1 MSEPGKFG
9 RVLAS
14 LNRAAFDGAHWP
26 RASTLIEE
34 ACGAAGSALWIIEGP
49 EEDSRIYAV
58 GLYHRGERR
67 EDLEREYLE
76 TYYRKDEMVPRSRQQ
91 PYGRLRRLV
100 DLYTKEELK
109 TSETYNEFSVRTLSQ
124 KALIVRLDGPEG
136 YSHFTWVIGD
146 PVGRGGAWSSSQVGM
161 IERVVPH
168 VRQFVWVRQALA
180 DAGALGASLTE
191 LLDSR
196 RLGVVHLDRWQ
207 RIIVANDLARE
218 VLRRGDGLSD
228 RGGTLSA
235 STPADRVGLEQLL
248 ANAVPR
254 PGSISVGGSMS
265 LGRRSRRRRLMVHV
279 KPTVVREQD
288 LVVRRA
294 AALVL
299 IVDPSLP
306 PPIDPRHVATAF
318 GLTPAESEVACWLA
332 QGKSV
337 AEIAASTG
345 RQRRSVY
352 WLLEQI
358 YAKLGVRR
366 QVDLVRLVLAA
377 TEFA

>member
-1 MSEPGKFG
+1 MSDPGKFE
-9 RVLAS
+9 RILAS
-14 LNRAAFDGAHWP
+14 LDRAVFDGAHWP
-26 RASTLIEE
+26 HVSTLIEE
-34 ACGAAGSALWIIEGP
+34 ACGARGSALWIVEGP
-49 EEDSRIYAV
+49 EEDPRIYAV

-76 TYYRKDEMVPRSRQQ
+76 TYHRIDEMVPRSREQ

-100 DLYTKEELK
+100 DLYTEEELK
-109 TSETYNEFSVRTLSQ
+109 TSETYNEFSVRTRSQ

-146 PVGRGGAWSSSQVGM
+146 PVGRDGAWSSSQIEM
-161 IERVVPH
+161 IKRVVPRI
-168 VRQFVWVRQALA
+168 RQLVWMRQALA

-191 LLDSR
+191 LLDSQ

-207 RIIVANDLARE
+207 RVIAANDLARE
-218 VLRRGDGLSD
+218 VLRRGDPLSD

-235 STPADRVGLEQLL
+235 SAAADRVGFERLL
-248 ANAVPR
+248 ANAVPQS
-254 PGSISVGGSMS
+254 GSVAVGDSIS
-265 LGRRSRRRRLMVHV
+265 LRRRFGRRRFMVHAR
-279 KPTVVREQD
+279 PTVAQELD
-288 LVVRRA
+288 FDVRRA
-294 AALVL
+294 AVLVL
-299 IVDPSLP
+299 IVDPWRP
-306 PPIDPRHVATAF
+306 RRIDHARVAAAF
-318 GLTPAESEVACWLA
+318 GLTSAETEVACWLA
-332 QGKSV
+332 EGKSV
-337 AEIAASTG
+337 GEIAESTG
-345 RQRRSVY
+345 RQKRSVY